1 MNQPASRLDQREFPP
16 KLPVIN
22 SWLPVWSMF
31 IPSCRSHFKARAKR
45 WKAWSV
51 LPLQAVMDSL
61 LCCLRRQETVGNCR
75 IGFAAFSR
83 QIVMWLCVSGADSA
97 REGTAPGPRRGSSA
111 LIGSG
116 FGSPRLPHNE
126 HHEQTLEMA

>member
-1 MNQPASRLDQREFPP
+1 MQLCCGMDSSRHLANQPVTRLDQRESPLQ
-16 KLPVIN
+16 LPVIN

-31 IPSCRSHFKARAKR
+31 IPSCRSLFKARAKH
-45 WKAWSV
+45 WKAWSI

-75 IGFAAFSR
+75 IGCADFSW

-97 REGTAPGPRRGSSA
+97 REGAGSS
-111 LIGSG
+111 
-116 FGSPRLPHNE
+116 
-126 HHEQTLEMA
+126 